1 MPAIYVK
8 EEGTNIVHV
17 VNQISPGC
25 EFTMCDLDYSAE
37 GSDDDGSFYGEAHN
51 GPANCEFCRQ
61 SVDYVREMLKNLRWR
76 R

>member
-1 MPAIYVK
+1 MPVMYVK

-17 VNQISPGC
+17 VNQISPAN
-25 EFTMCDLDYSAE
+25 EFTMCDLDYTGESGISDESFE
-37 GSDDDGSFYGEAHN
+37 GEPHN

-61 SVDYVREMLKNLRWR
+61 SVDEVREMLKNLRWR